1 MANLLPR
8 KASPKPFPRL
18 DPEQCQRLAD
28 RLETLIGILGMSDGL
43 ARLAGQWPAFEGAL
57 EELDSGTSLVTAH
70 DLLDGFDRVRRE
82 VWGQGDLADEAGKRV
97 GAPNPAIPSID
108 SDTGRPNGE
117 WLCYWPGRSLST
129 GASEVA
135 SRGFFDVMDRP
146 PFAYWLEAIAR
157 PTAASREDFEV
168 AILVWVPAAEFARVQ
183 AGRRACD
190 NGSLAL
196 LREVSPAL
204 VAQLGPMLV
213 RGAIRRSHAS
223 S

>member
-8 KASPKPFPRL
+8 KTSTKPFPRL

-28 RLETLIGILGMSDGL
+28 RLEILTDVLEMPDGM
-43 ARLAGQWPAFEGAL
+43 ARLARRLPAFEGAL
-57 EELDSGTSLVTAH
+57 EELESGASLMTAH

-82 VWGQGDLADEAGKRV
+82 IGDRGDVDDETETPV
-97 GAPNPAIPSID
+97 GVSDPQD
-108 SDTGRPNGE
+108 SPMDPQASRPIGE

-129 GASEVA
+129 GESEVA

-146 PFAYWLEAIAR
+146 PLAYWLEAIAR
-157 PTAASREDFEV
+157 PTGASHEAFEV
-168 AILVWVPAAEFARVQ
+168 AILVWVPDAEFARVQ
-183 AGRRACD
+183 AGRRVCD

-196 LREVSPAL
+196 LREVSPDL
-204 VAQLGPMLV
+204 VAQVGTMLAASPRV
-213 RGAIRRSHAS
+213 YAS

>member
-8 KASPKPFPRL
+8 KTPARPFPRL

-28 RLETLIGILGMSDGL
+28 RLGNLAAVLDLPDGL
-43 ARLAGQWPAFEGAL
+43 TRLARRFSAFEGAL
-57 EELDSGTSLVTAH
+57 EELESGASLVTAH
-70 DLLDGFDRVRRE
+70 DLLDGFDRVRGE
-82 VWGQGDLADEAGKRV
+82 IGAQGDVNDEPAASV
-97 GAPNPAIPSID
+97 GASHPAD
-108 SDTGRPNGE
+108 SSVEPGASRQMGE

-129 GASEVA
+129 GESEVA

-146 PFAYWLEAIAR
+146 PLAYWLEAIAR
-157 PTAASREDFEV
+157 PTAASHEAFEV

-196 LREVSPAL
+196 LREVSADL
-204 VAQLGPMLV
+204 VAQIGPML
-213 RGAIRRSHAS
+213 ATSSRSYAS